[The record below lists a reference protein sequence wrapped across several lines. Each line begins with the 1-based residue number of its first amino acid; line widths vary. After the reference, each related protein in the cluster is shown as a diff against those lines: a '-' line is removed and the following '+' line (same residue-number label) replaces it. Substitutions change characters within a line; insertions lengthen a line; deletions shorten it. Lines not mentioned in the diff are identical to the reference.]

1 MTLAS
6 MMALDKNALFCDL
19 VETYGIRDLGS
30 LDVQTTATLAAG
42 LREDARIMRKA
53 SGQKH
58 TTDTILLAIIAD
70 GISAL
75 LFGKGIVEEKPDSIL
90 DALTKGPQPK
100 EEEKPTKRK
109 FDTREAFDA
118 ARAEI
123 LKKYKRE

>member
-6 MMALDKNALFCDL
+6 MMAIDKTALFCDL

-30 LDVQTTATLAAG
+30 LDLKTTATLAAG
-42 LREDARIMRKA
+42 LRENSRIRRKA

-58 TTDTILLAIIAD
+58 TTDTLLLAIIAD

-75 LFGKGIVEEKPDSIL
+75 LYGKGIVEEKPDSLL
-90 DALTKGPQPK
+90 DILTKGPQPK
-100 EEEKPTKRK
+100 EEEKTTKRK
-109 FDTREAFDA
+109 FDTQEAFEE

>member
-1 MTLAS
+1 
-6 MMALDKNALFCDL
+6 MMALDRTALFCDL
-19 VETYGIRDLGS
+19 AETYGIRDLGS

-75 LFGKGIVEEKPDSIL
+75 LYGKGIVEEKPDSIL
-90 DALTKGPQPK
+90 DILTKGPQPK
-100 EEEKPTKRK
+100 EEEKATKRK
-109 FDTREAFDA
+109 FDTREAFEE

-123 LKKYKRE
+123 LKKYKKE